1 MKSSFKRI
9 KAAEFKNLVASGAA
23 GEVID
28 VREPVEFQSEKVEGS
43 KNVPLS
49 SFEKNSAGIAK
60 EKPVYLLCRSGNRAS
75 QAAEKLCGMGYEA
88 VYVVEGGLEECKR
101 QGAAIQ
107 SGETKVWALD
117 RQVRFAAGALVLA
130 GIFLS
135 WFVHPAFIGLSV
147 FVGAGLVFSGVTNTC
162 GMGMLLAKM
171 PWNQACASSCK
182 LGNK

>member
-1 MKSSFKRI
+1 MTELFKKI
-9 KAAEFKNLVASGAA
+9 KAAEFKNLMASGAI
-23 GEVID
+23 GEVVD

-75 QAAEKLCGMGYEA
+75 QAAEKLCGMGYSE

-101 QGAAIQ
+101 KGTAVQT
-107 SGETKVWALD
+107 SETKAWALD
-117 RQVRFAAGALVLA
+117 RQVRFAAGTLVLA

-135 WFVHPAFIGLSV
+135 WLAHPAFIGLSV

-171 PWNQACASSCK
+171 PWNQVGPSSCALRK
-182 LGNK
+182 K